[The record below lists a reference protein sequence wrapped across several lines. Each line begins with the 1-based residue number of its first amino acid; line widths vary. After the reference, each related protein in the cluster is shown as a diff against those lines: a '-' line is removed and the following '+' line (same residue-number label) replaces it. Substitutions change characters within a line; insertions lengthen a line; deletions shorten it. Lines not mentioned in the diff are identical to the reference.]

1 MAIPFDNYWDA
12 IKPEPHFESRK
23 EAARIAWET
32 NPDKQ
37 RPIMAWLQQ
46 HGAYPDRNPYFF
58 IVDFQLRNH
67 LGEPEWKTGGETGED
82 LVQVKYN
89 GQFKICTR
97 ATMELFG
104 LQWVRDW

>member
-1 MAIPFDNYWDA
+1 MAIPFDKYWDA
-12 IKPEPHFESRK
+12 IKPAPHFESRK

-67 LGEPEWKTGGETGED
+67 QPFPNGRKNYDPTVLGPLSHRSRTINETKSN
-82 LVQVKYN
+82 QN
-89 GQFKICTR
+89 IQMT
-97 ATMELFG
+97 AS
-104 LQWVRDW
+104 

>member
-1 MAIPFDNYWDA
+1 MDLKFENYWDA
-12 IKPEPHFESRK
+12 IKPAPQFESRK

-37 RPIMAWLQQ
+37 RPIMAWLHQ

-58 IVDFQLRNH
+58 IVDFRVRNN
-67 LGEPEWKTGGETGED
+67 LGEPEWLKGDEPGD

-89 GQFKICTR
+89 GRYKICTR

-104 LQWVRDW
+104 LEWVRDW